1 MIDDCTICSNPE
13 SATWRERYEHGCN
26 FPGEITRC
34 VWCGEPHL
42 VGEGPKDSFATAT
55 WCAGCMEKHQAANP
69 DCEWFRGFVPIED
82 TLPGGLMDG
91 VWENS
96 GLALGDEQ

>member
-1 MIDDCTICSNPE
+1 
-13 SATWRERYEHGCN
+13 
-26 FPGEITRC
+26 
-34 VWCGEPHL
+34 
-42 VGEGPKDSFATAT
+42 
-55 WCAGCMEKHQAANP
+55 MEKHQAANP